1 MRLVMRVLGLT
12 TAAALCTSL
21 AVGGAGAVD
30 AKKPAPRLQV
40 TKLAP
45 LAVRGSFFRVRER
58 VRLTIVNG
66 EQERTRTLRASR
78 MGSFTAAFDTVYVH
92 PCSNDLSVTAVGVL
106 GSRASAKVPPPAD
119 CPPPP

>member
-1 MRLVMRVLGLT
+1 MRSVMRVLALT
-12 TAAALCTSL
+12 TALALFTSL
-21 AVGGAGAVD
+21 GVSGAAAVH

-78 MGSFTAAFDTVYVH
+78 VGSFTASFETVYVH
-92 PCSNDLSVTAVGVL
+92 PCANELGVTAVGAL
-106 GSRASAKVPPPAD
+106 GSRASAKLPPAD

>member
-1 MRLVMRVLGLT
+1 MRILGLT
-12 TAAALCTSL
+12 IAVALCTTLGVS
-21 AVGGAGAVD
+21 AAGAVH
-30 AKKPAPRLQV
+30 AKKPPAQLQV

-58 VRLTIVNG
+58 VRLTVVNRD
-66 EQERTRTLRASR
+66 QERTRTLRASR
-78 MGSFTAAFDTVYVH
+78 VGSFTASFDTVYVH
-92 PCSNDLSVTAVGVL
+92 PCSNELSVTAVGAL